1 MKAVILAGGK
11 GTRLAPYTY
20 ILPKP
25 MMPVGDHAILEV
37 LLKQLSHSGVK
48 DIVLTVGHLAHL
60 MQAYFKNG
68 EQYGLNISYSVESEP
83 LGTAGPL
90 TLVDSLD
97 ETFLVC
103 NGDVLTL
110 LDVNDLIQFHRE
122 NGAVCTI
129 ASHLRTHK
137 INLGVLEYD
146 GLPNQVAKYIEK
158 PTLDFKVSMGIY
170 VFEPEVMQYIPKG
183 KYYDF
188 PTLVQDLLEADELV
202 MSYPYDGYWRDLGD
216 HEDYLAAVEDFEIMR
231 AQFLREE

>member
-1 MKAVILAGGK
+1 MKAIILAGGK

-48 DIVLTVGHLAHL
+48 DIVLTVGHLASL
-60 MQAYFKNG
+60 MQAYFKDG
-68 EQYGLNISYSVESEP
+68 SQYGLNITYSVESEP

-90 TLVDSLD
+90 TLVEPLD

-122 NGAVCTI
+122 QGAVCTI
-129 ASHLRTHK
+129 ASQLRTHK
-137 INLGVLEYD
+137 INLGVLED
-146 GLPNQVAKYIEK
+146 NGQPNRVVRYVEK
-158 PTLDFKVSMGIY
+158 PSLDFKVSMGIY
-170 VFEPEVMQYIPKG
+170 VFEPKVMEYIPKG
-183 KYYDF
+183 QYYDF
-188 PTLVQDLLEADELV
+188 PTLVQDLLNANERV
-202 MSYPYDGYWRDLGD
+202 MSYPYDGYWRDLGNHD
-216 HEDYLAAVEDFEIMR
+216 DYLAAVEDFETMR
-231 AQFLREE
+231 PLFLREE

>member
-11 GTRLAPYTY
+11 GTRLAPFTY

-37 LLKQLSHSGVK
+37 LLKQLSYSGIK
-48 DIVLTVGHLAHL
+48 DIVLTVGHLAEL
-60 MQAYFKNG
+60 MQAYFKDG
-68 EQYGLNISYSVESEP
+68 QQYGLKISYSVEDQP

-90 TLVDSLD
+90 TLLDSLD

-122 NGAVCTI
+122 QGAVCTI

-137 INLGVLEYD
+137 INLGVLEDD
-146 GLPNQVAKYIEK
+146 GQPNRVARYIEK
-158 PTLDFKVSMGIY
+158 PSLDFKVSMGIY
-170 VFEPEVMQYIPKG
+170 VFEPKVMEYIPKG
-183 KYYDF
+183 QYYDF
-188 PTLVQDLLEADELV
+188 PTLVQDLLAADEPV
-202 MSYPYDGYWRDLGD
+202 FSYPYTGYWRDLGNHD
-216 HEDYLAAVEDFEIMR
+216 DYMAAVEDFETMR
-231 AQFLREE
+231 PQFLREE

>member
-48 DIVLTVGHLAHL
+48 EVVLTVGHLAHV
-60 MQAYFKNG
+60 MQAYFLDG
-68 EQYGLNISYSVESEP
+68 QQYGLNISYSVESQP
-83 LGTAGPL
+83 MGTAGPL
-90 TLVDSLD
+90 NLVDSLD

-110 LDVNDLIQFHRE
+110 LDVNDLIKFHRE
-122 NGAVCTI
+122 QGAACTI

-137 INLGVLEYD
+137 INLGVLED
-146 GLPNQVAKYIEK
+146 NGQPNRVARYIEK
-158 PTLDFKVSMGIY
+158 PTLDFRVSMGIY
-170 VFEPEVMQYIPKG
+170 VFEPKVINYIPRG
-183 KYYDF
+183 VYYDF
-188 PTLVQDLLEADELV
+188 PTLVQDLLAANEIV
-202 MSYPYDGYWRDLGD
+202 VSYPYSGYWRDLGD
-216 HEDYLAAVEDFEIMR
+216 YEDYMAAIEDFETMR
-231 AQFLREE
+231 GQFLREE